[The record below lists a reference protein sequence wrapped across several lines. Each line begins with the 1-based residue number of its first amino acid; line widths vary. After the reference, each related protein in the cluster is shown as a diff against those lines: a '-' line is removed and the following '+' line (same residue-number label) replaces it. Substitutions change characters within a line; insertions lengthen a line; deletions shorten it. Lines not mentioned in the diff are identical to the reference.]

1 MGVVSK
7 DGVVGIV
14 SAVGEKY
21 SLVVPIIHVGMNLSC
36 RLKTNNYIGRTQWN
50 GMRYDEVAL
59 EDISRH
65 VSVNVGDTVVT
76 SGLTNVFPE
85 GIMVGT
91 VLETEITE
99 NDNYHRTKLQIA
111 TDYKSIKYVQ
121 VIRNHTPYQE
131 KE

>member
-21 SLVVPIIHVGMNLSC
+21 ALVVPIIHVGMNLSC

-50 GMRYDEVAL
+50 GIRYDEVAL

-65 VSVNVGDTVVT
+65 V
-76 SGLTNVFPE
+76 
-85 GIMVGT
+85 
-91 VLETEITE
+91 
-99 NDNYHRTKLQIA
+99 Q
-111 TDYKSIKYVQ
+111 
-121 VIRNHTPYQE
+121 
-131 KE
+131 

>member
-1 MGVVSK
+1 MGDECNK
-7 DGVVGIV
+7 D
-14 SAVGEKY
+14 Y
-21 SLVVPIIHVGMNLSC
+21 
-36 RLKTNNYIGRTQWN
+36 QQ
-50 GMRYDEVAL
+50 
-59 EDISRH
+59 
-65 VSVNVGDTVVT
+65 SVET
-76 SGLTNVFPE
+76 
-85 GIMVGT
+85 GT